1 MLLDVIFQSNPLMV
15 CEGYNSQS
23 QIQSQSYLLMYHAFS
38 AAKERHR
45 TKLRPPH
52 RLERGK
58 VRGAPPAIYHYTKLS
73 KNLEYKH
80 VLSSRPLRPNTF

>member
-1 MLLDVIFQSNPLMV
+1 MV

-58 VRGAPPAIYHYTKLS
+58 VRGAPPAIYHTTPNCLKISNINMY
-73 KNLEYKH
+73 Y
-80 VLSSRPLRPNTF
+80 RPAR